1 MNKLEQSLMIERAVK
16 ETINQYPNED
26 DDYIVDQALERC
38 RCLVNL
44 TDEKEIFEWVTD
56 NLSLIKRAIR
66 NHWSAGRKILDGIRD
81 LWVEQLRGQ
90 ISCELDYL
98 LTNENNKNKE
108 G

>member
-1 MNKLEQSLMIERAVK
+1 MNKLEQGLVIEKIVK
-16 ETINQYPNED
+16 ETIKQYPNED

-66 NHWSAGRKILDGIRD
+66 NHWSAGMKILEAIRD
-81 LWVEQLRGQ
+81 LWIEDLRSR
-90 ISCELDYL
+90 IASEVDYI
-98 LTNENNKNKE
+98 LTNENNEK
-108 G
+108 